1 MSFEKKVCSKKT
13 YQKNAGVSY
22 KARRG
27 KLKPLMSEEA
37 KSSANIQDLSYDF
50 ACRITRLCQ
59 WLNDYLKIG
68 NPDWKN
74 IEVLEIQLQRC
85 GTSIGA
91 NVRESNHAQSAA
103 DFLSKMQ
110 IALKEADESEYWI
123 NLMHDNGYIEE
134 LAYNSIHQDIERILK
149 VLTSIVGTTAK
160 KIKESKSK

>member
-1 MSFEKKVCSKKT
+1 MSFEKRA
-13 YQKNAGVSY
+13 YSY
-22 KARRG
+22 KKGNWQRKEPKINVYKAQRG
-27 KLKPLMSEEA
+27 NLVPLMSDEE

-91 NVRESNHAQSAA
+91 NVRELMEQREQS
-103 DFLSKMQ
+103 
-110 IALKEADESEYWI
+110 LK
-123 NLMHDNGYIEE
+123 
-134 LAYNSIHQDIERILK
+134 LAC
-149 VLTSIVGTTAK
+149 
-160 KIKESKSK
+160 